1 MVLIKKERR
10 DIMKKLIYLFGEN
23 KPYED
28 YVRLHSLKHYELK
41 TLDKSC
47 QVKVLDRST
56 VLKKRYVYKLIGIWE
71 YPKTVKKLNLL
82 F

>member
-1 MVLIKKERR
+1 
-10 DIMKKLIYLFGEN
+10 MKRLIYLFGEN
-23 KPYED
+23 KLCKGYL
-28 YVRLHSLKHYELK
+28 RLDGLKHYELQ

-47 QVKVLDRST
+47 QVKVLDRGT
-56 VLKKRYVYKLIGIWE
+56 VLMKRYVYKLIGIWE